1 MKKTILLFVMSM
13 MTCLGAM
20 AQEKGPTVVETE
32 NFSVKV
38 PKGWVVKK
46 KSSGNISSVTLA
58 PELSSTHSLMK
69 VMVRPKSLLFHLK
82 KSVLC
87 V

>member
-13 MTCLGAM
+13 MICLGAM

-46 KSSGNISSVTLA
+46 KVIWKYQLGNFGS
-58 PELSSTHSLMK
+58 
-69 VMVRPKSLLFHLK
+69 
-82 KSVLC
+82 
-87 V
+87 